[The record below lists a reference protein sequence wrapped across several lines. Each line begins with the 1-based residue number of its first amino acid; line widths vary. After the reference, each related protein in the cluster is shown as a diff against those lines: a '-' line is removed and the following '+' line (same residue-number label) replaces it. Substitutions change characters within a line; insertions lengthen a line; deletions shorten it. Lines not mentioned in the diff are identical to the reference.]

1 MSIITVGAGAG
12 LGIAI
17 KVPLPPFPNVPNLPG
32 VPQIARSLLFTALA
46 PPGLAFAAEPGV
58 LWQATQAAPIWGVFD
73 SNNNRVID
81 ADSVMDFGWRQEYRV
96 ANYQVQRGAF
106 ASYNKVALPFE
117 SSVVLSKGGS
127 LSARTAFLQQIDAVA
142 ASLNT
147 YKILTPEK
155 TYLNVNV
162 TRPELSRR
170 GPANATI
177 FDVELFFVQIAEV
190 EQQYGTL
197 PAGGTP
203 STSNSSVPSAVPPI
217 NSGQNNPQTPSTAVQ
232 SAALTAI
239 VPPKPTG

>member
-17 KVPLPPFPNVPNLPG
+17 TVPLLPYPNVPNLPG

-46 PPGLAFAAEPGV
+46 PPALGFAAEPGV
-58 LWQATQAAPIWGVFD
+58 LWQATQAAKVWGVFD

-81 ADSVMDFGWRQEYRV
+81 ADSVHAFGWRQEYRV
-96 ANYQVQRGAF
+96 SNYQVQRGAF
-106 ASYNKVALPFE
+106 ASYNKTALPFE
-117 SSVVLSKGGS
+117 ASVVLTKGGS

-170 GPANATI
+170 GPENACF
-177 FDVELFFVQIAEV
+177 FDVELYFVQIAEV
-190 EQQYGTL
+190 EQQYSAS
-197 PAGGTP
+197 PAGTP
-203 STSNSSVPSAVPPI
+203 STANSSVPSAVPPI
-217 NSGQNNPQTPSTAVQ
+217 NSGQNNPQTPSGAVQ
-232 SAALTAI
+232 SAALAAI
-239 VPPKPTG
+239 AAPVPTG

>member
-17 KVPLPPFPNVPNLPG
+17 TVPLPPFPNVPNLPG
-32 VPQIARSLLFTALA
+32 VPQIARSLLFQALA
-46 PPGLAFAAEPGV
+46 PPALGFAAEPGI
-58 LWQATQAAPIWGVFD
+58 LWQATQAAPVWGVFD
-73 SNNNRVID
+73 ANNNEVIN
-81 ADSVMDFGWRQEYRV
+81 ADSVQDFGWRQEYRV
-96 ANYQVQRGAF
+96 SNYQIQRGAF
-106 ASYNKVALPFE
+106 ASFNKVALPFE

-127 LSARTAFLQQIDAVA
+127 LSARTTFLQQIDTVA
-142 ASLNT
+142 ASLAL

-170 GPANATI
+170 GAENACF

-190 EQQYGTL
+190 EQQYSTSTPG
-197 PAGGTP
+197 AP
-203 STSNSSVPSAVPPI
+203 STANSSVPSAVPPI

-232 SAALTAI
+232 SAALAAI
-239 VPPKPTG
+239 VPPSPTG

>member
-17 KVPLPPFPNVPNLPG
+17 TVPLPPFPNVPNLPG
-32 VPQIARSLLFTALA
+32 VPQIARSLIFAALA
-46 PPGLAFAAEPGV
+46 PPALGFAAEPGV
-58 LWQATQAAPIWGVFD
+58 LWQATQAAPVWGVFD
-73 SNNNRVID
+73 ANNNEVIN
-81 ADSVMDFGWRQEYRV
+81 ADSVQDFGWRQEYRV
-96 ANYQVQRGAF
+96 SNYQIQRGAF

-127 LSARTAFLQQIDAVA
+127 LSERTAFLQQIDTVA
-142 ASLNT
+142 ASLAT

-170 GPANATI
+170 GPANACF

-190 EQQYGTL
+190 EQQYSTST
-197 PAGGTP
+197 PNTP
-203 STSNSSVPSAVPPI
+203 STANSSVPSAVPPI

-232 SAALTAI
+232 SAARAAI
-239 VPPKPTG
+239 TPPKPTG